1 MEHEGR
7 ALAADETDHAHHR
20 STGVA
25 SVHVRA
31 IVTWC
36 SIFPLVAIGM
46 MVMGASIPDWPPV
59 LRALVLTAVV
69 VPLSVYVLVPQLLRG
84 YTHLTRGILR
94 KRRRVTQIPAGAA
107 TLTEKE

>member
-36 SIFPLVAIGM
+36 AIFPLMAIGM
-46 MVMGASIPDWPPV
+46 TVNGSTHSRLAAHPAGAGADG
-59 LRALVLTAVV
+59 VV
-69 VPLSVYVLVPQLLRG
+69 VPLSVYVLVPQLLRVRAL
-84 YTHLTRGILR
+84 LTRAVLR
-94 KRRRVTQIPAGAA
+94 NGRRA
-107 TLTEKE
+107 